1 MQKEKMISNTY
12 RKDNGQVMV
21 YYIQRMQR
29 AIIVILILFLIIWL
43 LYTTVRRAAAAM
55 MGTHGV
61 WTARTL
67 LVTDMG
73 IGLP

>member
-1 MQKEKMISNTY
+1 MFSNKY
-12 RKDNGQVMV
+12 RKDNGQVKV

-29 AIIVILILFLIIWL
+29 AIIVISSFFYIIWL

-55 MGTHGV
+55 MGTHGA

-73 IGLP
+73 IGLS